1 MSSAR
6 RINFTVTGA
15 SSGFGLEMARCA
27 LAHGDRVVATL
38 RRPEVLN
45 EFAAQYT
52 PKQLLVLRLDVSKPD
67 EIKDA
72 FAKAKTTFGRIDV
85 VFNNAGY
92 AFAGEVEAVP
102 DEPARAL
109 FDVIFW
115 GAAHVSQEAVRFFR
129 DENSPRGGRLI
140 QNSATVGLAAVP
152 AMGFYGAAKHA
163 LEGLTET
170 LSMELDPSW
179 NIKISPISGIS
190 SVLPGGF
197 VTEIFQKLEMLP
209 QHPAYASDATTPAT
223 LMRKHFSDG
232 VDKEAMKARWSDP
245 AKGVQKIYELS
256 QLPDPPLRLL
266 LGKDAN
272 QYVAEYLAKV
282 TKEVEL
288 YASWSDDLRY
298 EPE

>member
-6 RINFTVTGA
+6 VWFITGT

-38 RRPEVLN
+38 RKPEVLN
-45 EFAAQYT
+45 DFASKYT
-52 PKQLLVLRLDVSKPD
+52 PEQLLVLRLDVSKPD

-72 FAKAKTTFGRIDV
+72 FAKAKETFGRIDV

-92 AFAGEVEAVP
+92 AFACEAEAVP

-140 QNSATVGLAAVP
+140 QNSATVGLTATP
-152 AMGFYGAAKHA
+152 AMGFYCAAKHA
-163 LEGLTET
+163 LEGFTET
-170 LSMELDPSW
+170 LSKEMDPEW
-179 NIKISPISGIS
+179 NIKIS

-197 VTEIFQKLEMLP
+197 VTEIVQKLEMLP
-209 QHPAYASDATTPAT
+209 QHPAYATETNPAA
-223 LMRKHFSDG
+223 LIRKYFSSG
-232 VDKEAMKARWSDP
+232 MDKEGLKARWSDP
-245 AKGVQKIYELS
+245 VKGVQKIYELS

-266 LGKDAN
+266 LGQDAN
-272 QYVAEYLAKV
+272 HYVGEYLAKL
-282 TKEVEL
+282 TREIEQ
-288 YASWSDDLRY
+288 YASWSDDLRHDAN
-298 EPE
+298 